1 MKGPDQNRVPR
12 SLCKPPTGLS
22 IPHGKA
28 EALQNWPVPTSV
40 AEVRS
45 VLGTFGFWRQY
56 IRLYA
61 NIVEPLVALTRKATP
76 WGWGEREQQAFERL
90 KCAVQDSP
98 VLKHPDQD
106 LPFIVVTDASDYAVG
121 ASVEQTDAQ
130 GQRRPCLFFS
140 HRLNPAERKYPV
152 HERELLAIV
161 LALRT

>member
-1 MKGPDQNRVPR
+1 MCIRD
-12 SLCKPPTGLS
+12 SSFEEHLLHLCAVLSRLRERKLYVKPTKCEWAQTEIEFLGHCVSPTGLS
-22 IPHGKA
+22 ITHGKS

-40 AEVRS
+40 AEMRS

-106 LPFIVVTDASDYAVG
+106 LP
-121 ASVEQTDAQ
+121 
-130 GQRRPCLFFS
+130 
-140 HRLNPAERKYPV
+140 
-152 HERELLAIV
+152 
-161 LALRT
+161 